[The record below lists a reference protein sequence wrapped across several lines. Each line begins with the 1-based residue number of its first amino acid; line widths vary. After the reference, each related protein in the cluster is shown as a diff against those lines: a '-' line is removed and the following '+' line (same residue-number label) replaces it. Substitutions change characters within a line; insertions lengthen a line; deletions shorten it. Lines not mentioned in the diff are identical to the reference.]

1 MSCYSVDQLSADGVF
16 STNLN
21 PALTW
26 QRSSTRLSDEDIIH
40 DETHPSRILAPEMKK
55 NLAKKRRI
63 TKKTRGNFWE
73 LRLYIAG
80 QTPNS
85 IAAIANL
92 KKICED
98 QLRGKYR
105 IEVVDLLKK
114 PQLAKGDQ
122 IVAIPTLVR
131 RLPPPVKKIVGNLSR
146 TERTLVGLDIQRAS

>member
-1 MSCYSVDQLSADGVF
+1 MNKSIV
-16 STNLN
+16 
-21 PALTW
+21 
-26 QRSSTRLSDEDIIH
+26 
-40 DETHPSRILAPEMKK
+40 
-55 NLAKKRRI
+55 KKRRGSKS
-63 TKKTRGNFWE
+63 TPANFWE

-98 QLRGKYR
+98 QLKGKYR

-131 RLPPPVKKIVGNLSR
+131 RLPPPVKKIVGNLSK
-146 TERTLVGLDIQRAS
+146 TERALVGLDIQRAR

>member
-1 MSCYSVDQLSADGVF
+1 MSSK
-16 STNLN
+16 
-21 PALTW
+21 
-26 QRSSTRLSDEDIIH
+26 
-40 DETHPSRILAPEMKK
+40 ILAHLRRKPTTDMKK
-55 NLAKKRRI
+55 SSARKRRPA
-63 TKKTRGNFWE
+63 KTNRRDFYI

-98 QLRGKYR
+98 KLHGKYR

-122 IVAIPTLVR
+122 IIAIPTLVR
-131 RLPPPVKKIVGNLSR
+131 RLPPPVKKIIGNLSK
-146 TERTLVGLDIQRAS
+146 TESVVVGLDLQPAR

>member
-1 MSCYSVDQLSADGVF
+1 MS
-16 STNLN
+16 
-21 PALTW
+21 
-26 QRSSTRLSDEDIIH
+26 
-40 DETHPSRILAPEMKK
+40 MKK
-55 NLAKKRRI
+55 SMLKKRQATSRT
-63 TKKTRGNFWE
+63 TKSTRGNFWE

-98 QLRGKYR
+98 QLQGKYR
-105 IEVVDLLKK
+105 IEVIDLLKK

-131 RLPPPVKKIVGNLSR
+131 RLPPPVKKIVGNLSK
-146 TERTLVGLDIQRAS
+146 TERALVGLDVLRTR

>member
-1 MSCYSVDQLSADGVF
+1 MNTAPQETTHDQTHSA
-16 STNLN
+16 
-21 PALTW
+21 
-26 QRSSTRLSDEDIIH
+26 
-40 DETHPSRILAPEMKK
+40 RILGMNMKK
-55 NLAKKRRI
+55 KTLSKKRPAAKRS
-63 TKKTRGNFWE
+63 RANFWE

-85 IAAIANL
+85 IAAITNL

-98 QLRGKYR
+98 QLAGKYR
-105 IEVVDLLKK
+105 IEVIDLLKK

-146 TERTLVGLDIQRAS
+146 TERTLIGLDIQPVG

>member
-1 MSCYSVDQLSADGVF
+1 VNKSIVAKRSAAKR
-16 STNLN
+16 N
-21 PALTW
+21 
-26 QRSSTRLSDEDIIH
+26 RS
-40 DETHPSRILAPEMKK
+40 
-55 NLAKKRRI
+55 
-63 TKKTRGNFWE
+63 NFWE

-85 IAAIANL
+85 LAAIANL

-98 QLRGKYR
+98 QLSGKYR
-105 IEVVDLLKK
+105 IEVIDLLEK

-146 TERTLVGLDIQRAS
+146 TERTLVGLDIQRAR

>member
-1 MSCYSVDQLSADGVF
+1 MNRRPPEA
-16 STNLN
+16 T
-21 PALTW
+21 
-26 QRSSTRLSDEDIIH
+26 H
-40 DETHPSRILAPEMKK
+40 DETDPAHTLGTGMTKT
-55 NLAKKRRI
+55 LAKKRRV
-63 TKKTRGNFWE
+63 TKSTRANFWE

-98 QLRGKYR
+98 QLKGKYR
-105 IEVVDLLKK
+105 IEVIDLLKK

-131 RLPPPVKKIVGNLSR
+131 RLPPPVKKIVGNLSK
-146 TERTLVGLDIQRAS
+146 TERALVGLDILRAR